1 MNNSDKYSDEYFEKM
16 IKELLENDL
25 EETSGKLEEESGYA
39 VEPDYSDEYKRFI
52 NKLAGK

>member
-25 EETSGKLEEESGYA
+25 EETSGKLEEESG
-39 VEPDYSDEYKRFI
+39 D
-52 NKLAGK
+52 AGRPE